1 MFDDEVFI
9 GFDSEE
15 DIKEFKYNKRVGL
28 MNERWKKVIIEGKDS
43 GYRVSNTGK
52 LKKKNGKII
61 DGYSQR
67 DKYVHVKISDKNYSV
82 HRLVAYYFCIIPKRH
97 KNKSYDEL
105 CVNHKDGNT
114 KHNASFNLEWC
125 TPKENTTHAWETGL
139 CSSIQ
144 GEKTHL
150 AKMSE
155 ETAIQIINLIMI
167 KKTNNEILKEL
178 SDCDGISLK
187 AIQHIRSKESWKY
200 LSKNLKFPKLGTS
213 TPFSI
218 SDDTIHDICKILEL
232 KKYKD
237 PEIAKMFNV
246 KRELVKDIR
255 TKRRR
260 TNISKFYNI

>member
-15 DIKEFKYNKRVGL
+15 DIKEFKYNKML
-28 MNERWKKVIIEGKDS
+28 KLYNEKWRKIKVDDVDT
-43 GYRVSNTGK
+43 GYKVSNKGRIRKGK
-52 LKKKNGKII
+52 NKII
-61 DGYSQR
+61 DGYAQR
-67 DKYVHVKISDKNYSV
+67 ARYISVCICGKPYQV
-82 HRLVAYYFCIIPKRH
+82 HRLVAYYFCKIPKRH
-97 KNKSYDEL
+97 ENKSYDEL
-105 CVNHKDGNT
+105 YVNHKDGNKT
-114 KHNASFNLEWC
+114 HNAAFNLEWC

-139 CSSIQ
+139 CSSMQ
-144 GEKTHL
+144 GEKAHL

-155 ETAIQIINLIMI
+155 ATAIQIINLIMI

-178 SDCDGISLK
+178 SDCDGISHK

-200 LSKNLKFPKLGTS
+200 LSKNLKFPKIGTS

-218 SDDTIHDICKILEL
+218 SEDTIHDICKILEL

-237 PEIAKMFNV
+237 TEIAKMFNV

>member
-1 MFDDEVFI
+1 MFEDEIFI
-9 GFDSEE
+9 GFDSKE
-15 DIKEFKYNKRVGL
+15 DIEEFKYNKQLGL
-28 MNERWKKVIIEGKDS
+28 LKEKWKKIMINGTSS
-43 GYRVSNTGK
+43 GYKVSNTGK
-52 LKKKNGKII
+52 VKKGKDKII
-61 DGYSQR
+61 DGYYQR
-67 DKYVHVKISDKNYSV
+67 DRYAHVKIYGKNYAI
-82 HRLVAYYFCIIPKRH
+82 HRLVAYYFCKRPKRH
-97 KNKSYDEL
+97 ENKSYDDL
-105 CVNHKDGNT
+105 YVNHKDGNK
-114 KHNASFNLEWC
+114 KHNAAFNLEWC
-125 TPKENTTHAWETGL
+125 TPKENTSHAFDTGL

-144 GEKTHL
+144 GENTHL

-167 KKTNNEILKEL
+167 KKTNNDILKEL

-187 AIQHIRSKESWKY
+187 TIQHIRSKETWKY

-218 SDDTIHDICKILEL
+218 SEDTIHDICKILEL

-255 TKRRR
+255 NKRRR